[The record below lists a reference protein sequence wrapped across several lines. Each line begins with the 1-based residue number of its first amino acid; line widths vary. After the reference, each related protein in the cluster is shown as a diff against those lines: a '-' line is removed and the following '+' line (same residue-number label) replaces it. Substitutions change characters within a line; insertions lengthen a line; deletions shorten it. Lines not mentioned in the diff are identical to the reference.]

1 MTTLED
7 LIELNTLNACTYE
20 ATRQSRWKGVTQRY
34 ISNMLIKN
42 LELQKE
48 LLEHRYKV
56 SPTTDFQINER
67 GHIRNIEAPAIRDRI
82 VQKSLV
88 KSVLIPS
95 LRPYVIYDNYA
106 SLKNRG
112 TQFARKRLER
122 MLRSYIF
129 HNGTDG
135 YILLIDIKKYFGSI
149 DHEILKQLIVPKLSN
164 EPKEIL
170 DLIYY
175 VIDTSSNTNKGLNLG
190 SEAPQIL
197 AIYYLNMLDQFIKVV
212 KGVKYYGRYMDDIFI
227 ISKSKEQLKSLL
239 NDIKTIASTLRLQIN
254 EKKTQVIKLT
264 HGFTFLQIKYNI
276 LSTGRILKR
285 ISHTK
290 IVRERRRLKAFKRM
304 LDCGKMTELDVLNCY
319 KSWRGS
325 ILIDHNAYYKT
336 IYSMDQLYYS
346 LFPNKVQN
354 QRKSRNKL
362 CADIYI
368 DANKNDLKL
377 FYHER

>member
-7 LIELNTLNACTYE
+7 LMELDTLNECTYE
-20 ATRQSRWKGVTQRY
+20 CTRQSRWKGVTQRY
-34 ISNMLIKN
+34 ISNMLVKN
-42 LELQKE
+42 LELQE
-48 LLEHRYKV
+48 EVLGFRYKV
-56 SPTTDFQINER
+56 SPTTNFKLNER
-67 GHIRNIEAPAIRDRI
+67 GHIRNIEAPSIRDRI
-82 VQKSLV
+82 VQKTLV
-88 KSVLIPS
+88 KNILMPS

-122 MLRSYIF
+122 MLRNYVF

-135 YILLIDIKKYFGSI
+135 YILLIDIKGYFENI
-149 DHEILKQLIVPKLSN
+149 DHEVLKSLIAPRISKEDPDIIKL
-164 EPKEIL
+164 IHY
-170 DLIYY
+170 I
-175 VIDTSSNTNKGLNLG
+175 IDTSSKSNKGLNLG

-197 AIYYLNMLDQFIKVV
+197 AIYYLHPLDEYMKVV
-212 KGVKYYGRYMDDIFI
+212 KSIKYYGRYMDDIFI
-227 ISKSKEQLKSLL
+227 ISKSKDELKLL
-239 NDIKTIASTLRLQIN
+239 LDDVETITGLLHLQVN
-254 EKKTQVIKLT
+254 KKKTHIVKLT

-276 LSTGRILKR
+276 LSSGKILKR
-285 ISHTK
+285 ISHNK

-325 ILIDHNAYYKT
+325 VLVDHNAYYNT
-336 IYSMDQLYYS
+336 IRSMDNLYSS
-346 LFPNKVQN
+346 LFPNKVQD

-368 DANKNDLKL
+368 DANKNDFKTILS
-377 FYHER
+377 